1 MVKKEKDFECQ
12 HIKKKQDKS
21 IFIYHLINRDLC
33 LCERCEAKLRKQ
45 IFEQDKIE
53 KEAPKFI
60 ELPKEIRKD
69 ILMPRDFGRG
79 SFKSLTPEDIKRG
92 GKD

>member
-1 MVKKEKDFECQ
+1 MVKKEKDFECK

-45 IFEQDKIE
+45 VFEQDKIE
-53 KEAPKFI
+53 KDAPKFI
-60 ELPKEIRKD
+60 EVKDIPKEM
-69 ILMPRDFGRG
+69 LLPRDSFHDAKMTSEVFRRG
-79 SFKSLTPEDIKRG
+79 ERIRW
-92 GKD
+92 